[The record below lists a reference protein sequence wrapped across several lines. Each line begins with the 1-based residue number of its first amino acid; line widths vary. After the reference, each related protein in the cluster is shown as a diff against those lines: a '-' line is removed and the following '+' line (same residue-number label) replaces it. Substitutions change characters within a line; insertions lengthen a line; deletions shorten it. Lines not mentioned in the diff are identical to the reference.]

1 MLTLRTSVIALTG
14 AAVLATATPSH
25 ARWYRYGSW
34 NPPIEP
40 GIRHCGGTLCPGEF
54 AYVGISYFSGLPVY
68 TPIYPYA
75 APVYRSRRHR
85 WNIGPQ

>member
-25 ARWYRYGSW
+25 ARWYPYGSW
-34 NPPIEP
+34 RPPIDP
-40 GIRHCGGTLCPGEF
+40 GIRHCGWTLCPGEF
-54 AYVGISYFSGLPVY
+54 AYVGVSPFSGLPVY

-75 APVYRSRRHR
+75 VPVYQSRRHR
-85 WNIGPQ
+85 RYIRPY